1 MKDINIYIMGISF
14 NCRAK
19 SGIAETHLDCLCDED
34 TYNAMI
40 GNHPFIV
47 ADNSCPS
54 FDAMIKWDVGSISS
68 EFVLW
73 MTDDDAQPGSTSLV
87 GILSSSAFENMISK
101 FVDRSLSKHVRLLVK
116 LTSLLYSRE
125 GQASYTSCDLT
136 SLWSLR
142 SFVGTRVL
150 QELEPALGTPS
161 LSIALFEKLTALFL
175 VLFATIIAVG
185 YSKPRS
191 PSGDLGASTSGLPVY
206 QSPILTESCTAN
218 VSAQAFSEAQEHL
231 LRILA
236 HHMVYIAERI
246 NLLEPNVSRK
256 RIIEGSACQWN
267 RRATFRW
274 NVIPASEDT
283 DNHTNLDSSYDVL
296 DYSGRADRTLPAGC
310 PTRCYHVSRT
320 HSPKPNC
327 RLTGGFGTC
336 VHEESLNV
344 EMSPMDHILASVPQ
358 MILAPLDVRARGDRT
373 DSGTRQAD
381 LANIQLVPHL
391 ARGCASDDLPL
402 ISANHGKHAAFECLA
417 EMDGMC
423 APFPCTDDDDDHNHA
438 EEASSVDETP
448 TLTTS
453 PTSLQSSFS
462 TAPRSPPSTRHQD
475 SRSTFNT
482 NSDQGSVCRSCKFA
496 ALPFDTLDQD
506 DLCQFCSAL
515 PQHGGDDVCAPPSN
529 DLLDQGALTQG
540 QLDWSSDE
548 HESVNLLV

>member
-14 NCRAK
+14 NSRAK
-19 SGIAETHLDCLCDED
+19 SGIAETDLDCPCDED

-40 GNHPFIV
+40 GSHPFIV
-47 ADNSCPS
+47 ADNFCPS

-73 MTDDDAQPGSTSLV
+73 MTEDDAQPGSTSLV

-125 GQASYTSCDLT
+125 GQASYAGCDST

-142 SFVGTRVL
+142 SFAGTRVL

-161 LSIALFEKLTALFL
+161 LSIALLEKLTALFL

-185 YSKPRS
+185 YSKPRR
-191 PSGDLGASTSGLPVY
+191 PSGDLDASTFGLPVY
-206 QSPILTESCTAN
+206 QSPISTESCTSDG
-218 VSAQAFSEAQEHL
+218 SAQAFSEAQEHL

-246 NLLEPNVSRK
+246 NLLEPKVSRK
-256 RIIEGSACQWN
+256 RIIEGSACRWN

-274 NVIPASEDT
+274 NEMPALKDA
-283 DNHTNLDSSYDVL
+283 DNHTNLVSSYDVL
-296 DYSGRADRTLPAGC
+296 GYSGRADRTSPAGC
-310 PTRCYHVSRT
+310 PARCYHLSRT
-320 HSPKPNC
+320 HSPKPSC

-344 EMSPMDHILASVPQ
+344 EMSPMDHILASFPQ
-358 MILAPLDVRARGDRT
+358 MTLAPLDVRARGDRT
-373 DSGTRQAD
+373 GSGTRQTD
-381 LANIQLVPHL
+381 LASIQLAPHL
-391 ARGCASDDLPL
+391 ARGCVSDDLPL
-402 ISANHGKHAAFECLA
+402 ISANNGKYAAFECLA

-423 APFPCTDDDDDHNHA
+423 APFLCTDDDDDIHDD
-438 EEASSVDETP
+438 EVSSVDETP

-462 TAPRSPPSTRHQD
+462 TAPRSRPSTGHQD

-515 PQHGGDDVCAPPSN
+515 PQHGGDDVCALPSS
-529 DLLDQGALTQG
+529 DLLDQGALTHG
-540 QLDWSSDE
+540 QLDWPSDE
-548 HESVNLLV
+548 YESVNLLV

>member
-1 MKDINIYIMGISF
+1 MKDVNIYIMGISF
-14 NCRAK
+14 NSRAK
-19 SGIAETHLDCLCDED
+19 SGIAETDLDCPCDED

-40 GNHPFIV
+40 SSHPFIV
-47 ADNSCPS
+47 ADNFCQS
-54 FDAMIKWDVGSISS
+54 FDAMIKWDVASISS

-101 FVDRSLSKHVRLLVK
+101 FVDRSLSKYVRLLVK

-125 GQASYTSCDLT
+125 GQAPYVGCDST

-142 SFVGTRVL
+142 SFAGARVL

-161 LSIALFEKLTALFL
+161 LSVASLEKLTALFF

-191 PSGDLGASTSGLPVY
+191 PSGDLGAPTFGLSVD
-206 QSPILTESCTAN
+206 QSPTSTESCTSEF
-218 VSAQAFSEAQEHL
+218 SAQAFSEAQEHL
-231 LRILA
+231 LRILT

-256 RIIEGSACQWN
+256 RIIEGSACRWN

-274 NVIPASEDT
+274 NEMPASKDAED
-283 DNHTNLDSSYDVL
+283 HTNLVSSCV
-296 DYSGRADRTLPAGC
+296 DRTLPIGC
-310 PTRCYHVSRT
+310 PARCYHLSRT
-320 HSPKPNC
+320 HSPKPSC

-344 EMSPMDHILASVPQ
+344 EMSPMDHILASVQQ
-358 MILAPLDVRARGDRT
+358 MTLAPPDVRAGGDRT
-373 DSGTRQAD
+373 GSGTRQTD
-381 LANIQLVPHL
+381 LTSIQLTPHL
-391 ARGCASDDLPL
+391 NRGCASDELPL
-402 ISANHGKHAAFECLA
+402 ISANNGKHAAFECLA

-423 APFPCTDDDDDHNHA
+423 APFLCTDDDDDNHA
-438 EEASSVDETP
+438 DDASSVDETP

-462 TAPRSPPSTRHQD
+462 TRSPPSTRHQD

-496 ALPFDTLDQD
+496 VLPFDTLDQD

-540 QLDWSSDE
+540 QLDWPSDE